1 MAKDKSQDETGE
13 RIQIDG
19 LKIDLT
25 NVSVKEWAE
34 FTDLENARM
43 LPLTERTRRQAA
55 YLARWVVALPDG
67 WGDPADEQTYLN
79 LNMWDQWLP
88 LVTALW
94 QSVEDVRKKA
104 MTRYTTR

>member
-1 MAKDKSQDETGE
+1 MAGKQQDDE

-19 LKIDLT
+19 LKVDLER
-25 NVSVKEWAE
+25 VSVGEFAE
-34 FTDLENARM
+34 FADLENARM

-67 WGDPADEQTYLN
+67 WGDPADEQTYLH

-88 LVTALW
+88 MVTYLW

-104 MTRYTTR
+104 MTRYTTP